1 MDFVHLHTHSEYS
14 LLDGACRI
22 DKLIS
27 RAKELGMKAVALTDH
42 GNMYGV
48 INFYKEAKKQGIKPI
63 IGCEVY
69 VAPRNRFDMEGR
81 SDKDPAHLVLL
92 AENFKG
98 WQNLVKIVS
107 AGFTEG
113 FYYKPRVDME
123 LLRKYHEGIIALSAC
138 LAGNIPQCILKEDE
152 VGIKKYI
159 TEYSA
164 VFGEGNFFLEL
175 QDHGLEEQKRVN
187 TRIISLAR
195 EYNLPLVVTND
206 IHYINR
212 EDAAAQDVLLCIQ
225 TNKKVTD
232 EDRMKFGSDE
242 FYLKSAEEMASLFPN
257 LPETVTNTVKIAE
270 RCNVDFEFG
279 NFHLPKFPLEENT
292 DSYEFLKDLCFK
304 GLVKRYENITPEL
317 KNQLEYELET
327 IKNMGYVDYFLIVW
341 DFIKYAK
348 DNGIPVGPGRG
359 SAAGSI
365 VSYVLEIT
373 DIDPVKYQLFFERFL
388 NPERISMPDIDV
400 DFCIERRGEVIDYV
414 NRKYG
419 SDCVAQI
426 ITFGTMKAKQV
437 IRDCARAL
445 DMPYAYADKLSKLIP
460 NDLKITITDALE
472 REPQLKE
479 LYDND
484 PDVKNVID
492 TSVKLE
498 GMVRHASTHAAGV
511 VICGSPVTD
520 YVPVAKNGDVVITQ
534 FDMETVQ
541 EMGLLKMDFLGLRN
555 LTIIKDTLDLIEKDT
570 GERLDLLK
578 IDYDIPQVFELI
590 SSGNTDGIFQLES
603 RGMRSF
609 MTELKPKS
617 LEDIIAGISL
627 FRPGP
632 MEQIPLYE
640 KNKNHPENVTYKTEL
655 LKPILDVTYG
665 CTVYQEQVMKIVQEL
680 AGYSL
685 GRADLVRRAM
695 SKKKVDVMEK
705 ERANFVY
712 GNEEEHIDGAIKR
725 GVDEKTAN
733 EIFDSM
739 MDFAHY
745 AFNKAHAACYAV
757 VAYQTAYLKCF
768 YPLHFMA
775 ALLSSVLSVPDKIYQ
790 YIVEIQRMGIKLL
803 PPDIN
808 RSYERF
814 TPDGKNIRFGL
825 AAIKNVGLNVV
836 SDIVEKRKNGEYK
849 SFVDFAKRTPEVN
862 KRTLE
867 SLIRAGAFDSL
878 KDNRATLL
886 AGFSAVTDK
895 LASDKKNNIE
905 GQMSLFGDFGTEQE
919 DDIKLTLKPE
929 LPEREKLA
937 MEREMIGIYISGHPI
952 DAYEDI
958 MKQIPHVTAGDIIN
972 AQKGEESSVKDG
984 DEVTLFGVIA
994 GKSEITTKKGGKMAF
1009 LNIEDKFGSI
1019 ETVVFS
1025 KLYDTAKQYL
1035 EEDGAVLVK
1044 GRADINETQAKLIA
1058 SEIIPADSVA
1068 VDNIRPTGKLFVK
1081 FKLGKDFLIPQMMGV
1096 LGKYKGRTPVI
1107 IYIEETK
1114 QKFKSAE
1121 SSYITPTENLFAEL
1135 KYLLGEDCVIYKEG

>member
-14 LLDGACRI
+14 LLDGACKI

-27 RAKELGMKAVALTDH
+27 RAKELGMKAIALTDH

-69 VAPRNRFDMEGR
+69 VAPRSRFDMEGR

-113 FYYKPRVDME
+113 FYYKPRVDAE
-123 LLRKYHEGIIALSAC
+123 LLKKYHEGIIALSAC

-152 VGIKKYI
+152 AGIKKYI
-159 TEYSA
+159 TEYTGI
-164 VFGEGNFFLEL
+164 FGEGNFFLEL
-175 QDHGLEEQKRVN
+175 QDHGLDEQKRVN
-187 TRIISLAR
+187 TRIITLAR

-206 IHYINR
+206 IHYINK
-212 EDAAAQDVLLCIQ
+212 EDASAQDVLLCIQ
-225 TNKKVTD
+225 TNRKVTD
-232 EDRMKFGSDE
+232 EDRMKFGSEE
-242 FYLKSAEEMASLFPN
+242 FYLKSAEDMAALFPN
-257 LPETVTNTVKIAE
+257 IPETVTNTVKIAE

-279 NFHLPKFPLEENT
+279 KFHLPKFPLDENT
-292 DSYEFLKDLCFK
+292 DSYEFLKGLCFN
-304 GLVKRYENITPEL
+304 GLNRRYETVTQQL
-317 KNQLEYELET
+317 KDQLEYELET

-460 NDLKITITDALE
+460 NDLKITIADALE

-479 LYDND
+479 LYDSD
-484 PDVKNVID
+484 PEVKNVID
-492 TSVKLE
+492 TSMKLE

-555 LTIIKDTLDLIEKDT
+555 LTIIKDTLDMIEKDT
-570 GERLDLLK
+570 GEKIDLLK
-578 IDYDIPQVFELI
+578 IDYAIPQVFELI

-609 MTELKPKS
+609 MTELKPQS

-640 KNKNHPENVTYKTEL
+640 KNKNHPESVTYKTEL
-655 LKPILDVTYG
+655 LKPILEVTYG
-665 CTVYQEQVMKIVQEL
+665 CMVYQEQVMKIVQEL

-705 ERANFVY
+705 ERNNFIY
-712 GNEEEHIDGAIKR
+712 GNEEEGIDGAVKR

-836 SDIVEKRKNGEYK
+836 SEIVEERENGEFK
-849 SFVDFAKRTPEVN
+849 SFVDFARRKPDIN

-886 AGFSAVTDK
+886 AGFSAVADK
-895 LASDKKNNIE
+895 LASDRKNNID
-905 GQMSLFGDFGTEQE
+905 GQMSLFGEME
-919 DDIKLTLKPE
+919 EEEITLSQKRE

-937 MEREMIGIYISGHPI
+937 MEREMIGIYVSGHPI
-952 DAYEDI
+952 DSYSEI
-958 MKQIPHVTAGDIIN
+958 MKKIPHVTMADIKN
-972 AQKGEESSVKDG
+972 AQSGEDSSVKDG
-984 DEVTLFGVIA
+984 DEITVFGMIA
-994 GKSEITTKKGGKMAF
+994 GKSEITTKKGGEMAF
-1009 LNIEDKFGSI
+1009 LNIEDKFGSV

-1025 KLYDTAKQYL
+1025 KLYDTIKPYL
-1035 EEDGAVLVK
+1035 EHDGAVLVK
-1044 GRADINETQAKLIA
+1044 GRIDINETQAKLIA
-1058 SEIIPADSVA
+1058 SEIIPAESVSA
-1068 VDNIRPTGKLFVK
+1068 ENIKPSGKLFVK
-1081 FKLGKDFLIPQMMGV
+1081 FKLGKDFLIPQMTQI
-1096 LGKYKGRTPVI
+1096 LEKHRGKTPVV
-1107 IYIEETK
+1107 IYIEETQ
-1114 QKFKSAE
+1114 QKFRSSE
-1121 SSYITPTENLFAEL
+1121 SSYITPSESLFAEL
-1135 KYLLGEDCVIYKEG
+1135 KDLLGDDCIIYKEG

>member
-14 LLDGACRI
+14 LLDGACKI
-22 DKLIS
+22 DKLVA
-27 RAKELGMKAVALTDH
+27 RAKELGMKAIALTDH

-69 VAPRNRFDMEGR
+69 VAPRSRFDMEGR

-98 WQNLVKIVS
+98 WQNLIKIVS

-113 FYYKPRVDME
+113 FYYKPRVDTE

-159 TEYSA
+159 NEYTSI
-164 VFGEGNFFLEL
+164 FGEGNFFLEL
-175 QDHGLEEQKRVN
+175 QNHGLDEQKRVN
-187 TRIISLAR
+187 TRIITLAR
-195 EYNLPLVVTND
+195 EYGLPLVVTND
-206 IHYINR
+206 IHYINK
-212 EDAAAQDVLLCIQ
+212 EDASAQDVLLCIQ
-225 TNKKVTD
+225 TNRKVSD
-232 EDRMKFGSDE
+232 EDRMKFGSEE
-242 FYLKSAEEMASLFPN
+242 FYLKSPEEMAELFPN

-270 RCNVDFEFG
+270 RCNVEFEFG
-279 NFHLPKFPLEENT
+279 NFHLPKFPLPENT
-292 DSYEFLKDLCFK
+292 DSYEFLKELCFR
-304 GLVKRYENITPEL
+304 GLKKRYEDKASEL
-317 KNQLEYELET
+317 EDQLKYELET
-327 IKNMGYVDYFLIVW
+327 IRNMGYVDYFLIVW

-479 LYDND
+479 LYDTD
-484 PDVKNVID
+484 PEVRNVID

-511 VICGSPVTD
+511 VICGRPVTD

-555 LTIIKDTLDLIEKDT
+555 LTIIKDTLDMIEKDT
-570 GERLDLLK
+570 GEKIDLLK
-578 IDYDIPQVFELI
+578 IDYAIPQVFELI

-609 MTELKPKS
+609 MTELKPQS

-632 MEQIPLYE
+632 MDQIPLYE
-640 KNKNHPENVTYKTEL
+640 KNKNHPESVTYKTEL
-655 LKPILDVTYG
+655 LRPILDVTYG
-665 CTVYQEQVMKIVQEL
+665 CMVYQEQVMKIVQEL

-695 SKKKVDVMEK
+695 SKKKVDVMKK
-705 ERANFVY
+705 ERNNFIY
-712 GNEEEHIDGAIKR
+712 GNEEEGIDGAIKR
-725 GVDEKTAN
+725 GVDEKAAN

-739 MDFAHY
+739 MDFALY

-814 TPDGKNIRFGL
+814 TPDGGNIRFGL

-836 SDIVEKRKNGEYK
+836 SDIVEEREHGEFK
-849 SFVDFAKRTPEVN
+849 SFVDFAKRKPDIN

-886 AGFSAVTDK
+886 DGFSAVVDK
-895 LASDKKNNIE
+895 LASDKKNNID
-905 GQMSLFGDFGTEQE
+905 GQMSLFGEME
-919 DDIKLTLKPE
+919 EEEIKLAPKRE

-937 MEREMIGIYISGHPI
+937 MEREMIGIYVSGHPI
-952 DAYEDI
+952 DSYSEI
-958 MKQIPHVTAGDIIN
+958 MKKIPHITMADIKN
-972 AQKGEESSVKDG
+972 AQSGEDSSVKDG
-984 DEVTLFGVIA
+984 DEITVFGMIA

-1009 LNIEDKFGSI
+1009 LNIEDKFGSV

-1025 KLYDTAKQYL
+1025 KLYDVIKPYL
-1035 EEDGAVLVK
+1035 EQDGAVLVK
-1044 GRADINETQAKLIA
+1044 GRIDINETQAKLIA
-1058 SEIIPADSVA
+1058 SEIIPAESVSA
-1068 VDNIRPTGKLFVK
+1068 ENIKPKGKLFIQ
-1081 FKLGKDFLIPQMMGV
+1081 FKLGKDFLIPQMMKI
-1096 LGKYKGRTPVI
+1096 LEKYRGKTPVV
-1107 IYIEETK
+1107 IYIEETR
-1114 QKFKSAE
+1114 QKFRSSE
-1121 SSYITPTENLFAEL
+1121 SSYITPSESLFEEL
-1135 KYLLGEDCVIYKEG
+1135 KDLLGSDCVIYKEG